1 MHWFVTSRA
10 AVVVMPNPHV
20 SSIASMNCDPAALA
34 SIPDLHGRLIRH
46 IVHRGTSLR
55 VIAALLLAMVAASSP
70 ASAKSGRVSPRAT
83 LEPGQFTWHPEV
95 SPKGPV
101 LLVVSLPQQLAYAYR
116 NGVLIGR
123 STISSGKEG
132 KETPTGVFTVLQKK
146 RVHESNIYKGAAMPN
161 MQRLT
166 WSGIALHAGKLPG
179 YPASHGCVRLPLEF
193 SRLLFDVTKTG
204 TTVVVAD
211 DTSDSALVARP
222 GALMATPEVMKHVK
236 PEDVTAPGYT
246 WHPERAPSGPVTIV
260 LSGTDRQAWV
270 FRDGEPLGHASL
282 TVDPT
287 DYQLP
292 HGVFSY
298 VGEEDGKRR
307 WLGAGLTRDE
317 ADRVLDEVRAR
328 VAVAP
333 EFLAGVQ
340 GILSSGDTLVVTPHS
355 ILPPSISQAPI
366 E

>member
-1 MHWFVTSRA
+1 
-10 AVVVMPNPHV
+10 
-20 SSIASMNCDPAALA
+20 MNCDTAVPT
-34 SIPDLHGRLIRH
+34 SIPDRHGRDIHRRRAPLRLIGA
-46 IVHRGTSLR
+46 V
-55 VIAALLLAMVAASSP
+55 LLAMLAASN
-70 ASAKSGRVSPRAT
+70 SAAEKSGRVSPRAT

-132 KETPTGVFTVLQKK
+132 HETPTGVFTVLQKR
-146 RVHESNIYKGAAMPN
+146 RVHESNIYKGASMPN

-166 WSGIALHAGKLPG
+166 WSGIALHAGRLPG

-222 GALMATPEVMKHVK
+222 GALMATPEVMKNVK

-260 LSGTDRQAWV
+260 ISGTDRQAWV

-282 TVDPT
+282 TLDPT

-292 HGVFSY
+292 RGVFSY
-298 VGEEDGKRR
+298 VGQEDGKRR
-307 WLGAGLTRDE
+307 WLGAGLEQEE
-317 ADRVLDEVRAR
+317 ADRVLDELRTR

-333 EFLAGVQ
+333 EFLASVQ
-340 GILSSGDTLVVTPHS
+340 DILSPGDTLVVTPHS
-355 ILPPSISQAPI
+355 VLPPSVSAAPI